1 MRNMGQKKSNW
12 ELVIA
17 SHSSLPPKAESKSD
31 DTIPEEKDNFSLSSL
46 VSNFSNF
53 WTKDAPAESKPLL
66 SGKKIGPN
74 NSK

>member
-1 MRNMGQKKSNW
+1 MRNMEKESTWG
-12 ELVIA
+12 LLIA
-17 SHSSLPPKAESKSD
+17 RASLPPKPEPKSEPEAKSE
-31 DTIPEEKDNFSLSSL
+31 PEEKDSFSLSSL
-46 VSNFSNF
+46 VGNFF